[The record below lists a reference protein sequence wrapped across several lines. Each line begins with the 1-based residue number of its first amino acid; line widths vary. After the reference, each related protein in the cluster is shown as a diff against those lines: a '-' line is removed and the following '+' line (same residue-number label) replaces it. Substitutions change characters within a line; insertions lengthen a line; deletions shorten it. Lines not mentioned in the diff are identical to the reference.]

1 VLEAVSGIFTDNTIG
16 YEGTA
21 SMLLE
26 DLKKID
32 PNITIAAN
40 SLGRKLN
47 VSAERLFNE
56 YGIRNESTRSHFGR
70 CIKLTKMKPKEETE
84 KKE

>member
-1 VLEAVSGIFTDNTIG
+1 
-16 YEGTA
+16 
-21 SMLLE
+21 MLLE
-26 DLKKID
+26 DLKKIN
-32 PNITIAAN
+32 PEITIAAN

-56 YGIRNESTRSHFGR
+56 YSIRYESTRSHFGR